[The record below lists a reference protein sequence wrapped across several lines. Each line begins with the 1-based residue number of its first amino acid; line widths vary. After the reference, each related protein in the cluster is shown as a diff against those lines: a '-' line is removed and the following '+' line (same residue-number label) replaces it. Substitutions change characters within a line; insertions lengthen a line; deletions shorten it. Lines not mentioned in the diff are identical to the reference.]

1 MEEHLFFLNHSTLED
16 KLSDLLN
23 LPSCCLCPANKLEED
38 AALSQ
43 ALEGDGLATQ
53 QQLRDHTYFVLFHNL
68 LLPLPKV
75 SSIWKKMSKCWE
87 RQWSFGWASLIYH
100 ARTSCKGRC
109 LQFSH
114 YPEILSPSIAHI
126 SLSLAASVFPGSL
139 YYCQLFEK

>member
-16 KLSDLLN
+16 RLSDLLN

-75 SSIWKKMSKCWE
+75 SSI
-87 RQWSFGWASLIYH
+87 
-100 ARTSCKGRC
+100 
-109 LQFSH
+109 
-114 YPEILSPSIAHI
+114 
-126 SLSLAASVFPGSL
+126 
-139 YYCQLFEK
+139 